1 MLEVREENERFLQF
15 CLHSSHF
22 HRCFSRVYSLHHL
35 KQLWEN
41 TCALDAFFRIR
52 NCKVWEEAHL
62 CIRSQTCK
70 WQNQIGISD
79 CLDLGKS
86 SFAHPCCPCL
96 EFRGKMLAVFNTLHT
111 FPWWPFSSPG
121 PSLPSKAVHVSG
133 PSSFF
138 HREGAEFPL
147 AGDDARILANLLL

>member
-1 MLEVREENERFLQF
+1 MKKLRVQFRCSGEGRERTFLQF

-22 HRCFSRVYSLHHL
+22 HRCFSHVYSLHHL

-41 TCALDAFFRIR
+41 TCIR
-52 NCKVWEEAHL
+52 CIFQNKKLQGLEKQRNL
-62 CIRSQTCK
+62 CIRSHTCK

-86 SFAHPCCPCL
+86 SLPIPAVSCL
-96 EFRGKMLAVFNTLHT
+96 EFRGEMLAVFNTLHT

-121 PSLPSKAVHVSG
+121 PSLPSKAVNVSG

-138 HREGAEFPL
+138 HREGAEFP
-147 AGDDARILANLLL
+147 